1 MGEAQIQVTTRITIP
16 VSIYPM
22 GIPKVSPFLTQRG
35 LFIFIHTGYS
45 AVMNEYLKLTF
56 DATKK
61 RGLTLILTQDSAR
74 RSKTD
79 LIARLILHGPL
90 FVVSGDEWL
99 PSFALPR
106 IIREHTTE
114 LKEIMGR
121 LYTVRVST
129 CYRLFDSLAG
139 ISLKGEPVL
148 VLDFLHT
155 FYDPDIPLRVRLF
168 KLRECCRELKRLAF
182 YRPVIVM
189 TQEMEAE
196 EYEKCIPALCSITD
210 RTVTLDP
217 ELEPIR
223 QPALF

>member
-1 MGEAQIQVTTRITIP
+1 
-16 VSIYPM
+16 
-22 GIPKVSPFLTQRG
+22 
-35 LFIFIHTGYS
+35 
-45 AVMNEYLKLTF
+45 MNEYMKLTF
-56 DATKK
+56 DSTGK
-61 RGLTLILTQDSAR
+61 RGLTLILTRDSAR

-106 IIREHTTE
+106 VIRGHTTE
-114 LKEIMGR
+114 IKEIMGR
-121 LYTVRVST
+121 LYTVRAST

-148 VLDFLHT
+148 VMDFLHT

-182 YRPVIVM
+182 YRLVIVM
-189 TQEMEAE
+189 TQEMEAD
-196 EYEKCIPALCSITD
+196 EYEKFIPALCSITD
-210 RTVTLDP
+210 MTVTLDP
-217 ELEPIR
+217 ELEPIK
-223 QPALF
+223 QSTLF